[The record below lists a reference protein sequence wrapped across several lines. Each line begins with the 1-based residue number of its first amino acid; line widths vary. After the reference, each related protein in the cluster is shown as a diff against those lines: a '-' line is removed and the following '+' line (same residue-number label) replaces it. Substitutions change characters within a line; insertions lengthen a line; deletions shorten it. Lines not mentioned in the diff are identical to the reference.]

1 MSLVW
6 QSPGYSGSL
15 RITHVIARRPAADVA
30 IRFPLGS
37 PPLGGWRR
45 SPGHGCAYQRD
56 DVGIVPYDFCIDSR
70 NI

>member
-37 PPLGGWRR
+37 HFGGA
-45 SPGHGCAYQRD
+45 GGEAD
-56 DVGIVPYDFCIDSR
+56 
-70 NI
+70 

>member
-1 MSLVW
+1 M
-6 QSPGYSGSL
+6 
-15 RITHVIARRPAADVA
+15 A

-37 PPLGGWRR
+37 PFGGVGGKV
-45 SPGHGCAYQRD
+45 PDMDGAYQRD